1 MLELNSVVRAIT
13 DLPSLPEVTAQL
25 LTDLNREDLSMQWLA
40 NRICLDQGLAAKT
53 LRLANSSFYGLPS
66 AVESVQQ
73 AVVILGMSNVR
84 TLVTACALA
93 GSFPPPAVAGF
104 DFPGFWR
111 HSIGTAVCARIL
123 APRLKVSPD
132 SGFTAGLLH
141 DLGELALCS
150 RYPDKYAEVLAYR
163 KSHDCGLR
171 EAEQAV
177 LGLDHA
183 QVGARLA
190 AHWKFPPPVC
200 AAVGE
205 HHGSADDAGY
215 HAASGGL
222 AGLLAAASLLAH
234 ALDLTGDA
242 DAQVPVL
249 SDELWQRLGLDDGSS
264 DELFA
269 AIERNY
275 EELCAVLV
283 H

>member
-1 MLELNSVVRAIT
+1 MLELNAVVRAIT

-25 LTDLNREDLSMQWLA
+25 LTDLNREDLSVHWLA
-40 NRICLDQGLAAKT
+40 NRICLDQALAAKT

-73 AVVILGMSNVR
+73 AVVILGLSNVR

-93 GSFPPPAVAGF
+93 GSFPAPAVPGF
-104 DFPGFWR
+104 DFQGFWR
-111 HSIGTAVCARIL
+111 HSIGTAVCARML

-163 KSHDCGLR
+163 KHRDCTLR
-171 EAEQAV
+171 EAERAL

-183 QVGARLA
+183 EVGARLA

-200 AAVGE
+200 DAVGE
-205 HHGSADDAGY
+205 HHGSG
-215 HAASGGL
+215 AAHGGL
-222 AGLLAAASLLAH
+222 AGLLAVASLLAH
-234 ALDLTGDA
+234 ALDPSSGA
-242 DAQVPVL
+242 DEQVPPL
-249 SDELWQRLGLDDGSS
+249 PAAMWERLGLDEGSS
-264 DELFA
+264 AELFA

-275 EELCAVLV
+275 KELCAVLV